1 MLSKLSQLCLLA
13 VLFIACT
20 VPWTRKKRKTKV
32 SKITWQGLLV
42 GVVIGIVLAPQIS
55 KLPLVNKIP
64 QV

>member
-1 MLSKLSQLCLLA
+1 MSK
-13 VLFIACT
+13 V
-20 VPWTRKKRKTKV
+20 
-32 SKITWQGLLV
+32 TWQGVLV